1 MTSQITPSFATW
13 SAPATRTARSPDTP
27 TALSAARNVKSFIAV
42 TVTAN
47 ASDAMAAYKPK
58 THGKSKIASRKGAE
72 MPKFYFTYG
81 TDGQPFVGGWTEVEA
96 PDRRAARAAFRSYHP
111 DKTEGLLNCSSVYD
125 EAWFKQTEMYRNGN
139 FGVRCH
145 ERITLRREDANN

>member
-1 MTSQITPSFATW
+1 
-13 SAPATRTARSPDTP
+13 
-27 TALSAARNVKSFIAV
+27 
-42 TVTAN
+42 
-47 ASDAMAAYKPK
+47 
-58 THGKSKIASRKGAE
+58 

-96 PDRRAARAAFRSYHP
+96 PDRRAACAAFRSYHP
-111 DKTEGLLNCSSVYD
+111 DKTEGLLNCSSVHD

>member
-1 MTSQITPSFATW
+1 MHDLPDHPIIRNLE
-13 SAPATRTARSPDTP
+13 RTGYPDGKEP
-27 TALSAARNVKSFIAV
+27 RYPHCPV
-42 TVTAN
+42 TVTTN

-96 PDRRAARAAFRSYHP
+96 PDRRAACAAFRSYHP

>member
-42 TVTAN
+42 TVTTN

-96 PDRRAARAAFRSYHP
+96 PDRRAA
-111 DKTEGLLNCSSVYD
+111 CSSVYD